1 MNLKQIKW
9 QSFKSQAS
17 LNQAALEKIIA
28 LAEPSIKTRGQFHIV
43 LAGGS
48 TPKKVYT
55 MLKNIKTDWHKWQI
69 YFGDERC
76 LDSDH
81 KDRNSTMAFEAWLNH
96 IDIPMQNIHAIPAE
110 LGPVEG
116 AHLYNQTLSQVDD
129 FDLVLLGLGE
139 DAHTASLFP
148 GRSWDNNLDALA
160 IFDAPKPPPLRI
172 SMSPARL
179 SRSKSILF
187 LVSGKEKQTAINQW
201 KAGDL
206 IPASTVTCNN
216 GVDVFCFN
224 VS

>member
-9 QSFKSQAS
+9 QSFESQVS
-17 LNQAALEKIIA
+17 LDHAAMERVIA
-28 LAEPSIKTRGQFHIV
+28 LADSSIKARGQFHLV

-48 TPKKVYT
+48 TPKNVYT
-55 MLKNIKTDWHKWQI
+55 LLKNINTDWHKWHV

-76 LDSDH
+76 LDAAH
-81 KDRNSTMAFEAWLNH
+81 QDRNSTMAFEAWLNH
-96 IDIPMQNIHAIPAE
+96 IDIPTQNIHTIPAE

-116 AHLYNQTLSQVDD
+116 ANLYNETLSKVGD

-148 GRSWDNNLDALA
+148 GHRWDNNLDALA
-160 IFDAPKPPPLRI
+160 VFDAPKPPPLRI

-179 SRSKSILF
+179 SRSKSVLF
-187 LVSGKEKQTAINQW
+187 LVSGKEKQNAINQW

-206 IPASTVTCNN
+206 IPASTITCNN

-224 VS
+224 VT

>member
-48 TPKKVYT
+48 TPKNVYT
-55 MLKNIKTDWHKWQI
+55 LLKNIKTDWHKWQI

-148 GRSWDNNLDALA
+148 GHSWDNNVDALA
-160 IFDAPKPPPLRI
+160 VFDAPKPPPLRI

>member
-9 QSFKSQAS
+9 QSFESQIS
-17 LNQAALEKIIA
+17 FDQAALEKIVA

-48 TPKKVYT
+48 TPKNVYT
-55 MLKNIKTDWHKWQI
+55 LLKNIKTDWHKWQI

-81 KDRNSTMAFEAWLNH
+81 QDRNSTMAFEAWLNH
-96 IDIPMQNIHAIPAE
+96 IDIPVQNIHPIPAE

-116 AHLYNQTLSQVDD
+116 AHLYNQTLSQIGD

-148 GRSWDNNLDALA
+148 GHNWDNNLDALA
-160 IFDAPKPPPLRI
+160 VFDAPKPPPLRI
-172 SMSPARL
+172 SLSPARL
-179 SRSKSILF
+179 SQSKSVLF
-187 LVSGKEKQTAINQW
+187 LVSGKEKQTAINKW

>member
-9 QSFKSQAS
+9 RTFESQVS
-17 LNQAALEKIIA
+17 LDQAAMERVVA
-28 LAEPSIKTRGQFHIV
+28 LSDSSIKAQGQFHLV

-48 TPKKVYT
+48 TPKNVYT
-55 MLKNIKTDWHKWQI
+55 LLKNINTDWHKWHI

-76 LDSDH
+76 LDSTH
-81 KDRNSTMAFEAWLNH
+81 QDRNSTMAFEAWLNH
-96 IDIPMQNIHAIPAE
+96 IDIPTQNIHTIPAE

-116 AHLYNQTLSQVDD
+116 ANLYNETLSKVGD

-148 GRSWDNNLDALA
+148 GHRWDNNSDALA
-160 IFDAPKPPPLRI
+160 VFDAPKPPPLRI

-179 SRSKSILF
+179 SRSKSVLF

-206 IPASTVTCNN
+206 IPASTITCNN

>member
-9 QSFKSQAS
+9 QSFESQVS
-17 LNQAALEKIIA
+17 LDRAAMERVVA
-28 LAEPSIKTRGQFHIV
+28 LADASIKARGQFHLV

-48 TPKKVYT
+48 TPKNVYT
-55 MLKNIKTDWHKWQI
+55 LLKNINTDWSKWHV

-76 LDSDH
+76 LDSNH
-81 KDRNSTMAFEAWLNH
+81 QDRNSTMASEAWLSH
-96 IDIPMQNIHAIPAE
+96 INIPTQNIHAIPAE
-110 LGPVEG
+110 LGPIEG
-116 AHLYNQTLSQVDD
+116 AHLYNETLSKVGD

-148 GRSWDNNLDALA
+148 GDSWDNNLDALA
-160 IFDAPKPPPLRI
+160 VFDAPKPPPLRI

-179 SRSKSILF
+179 SRSKSVLF

-206 IPASTVTCNN
+206 IPASTITCNN
-216 GVDVFCFN
+216 GVDVFCFD

>member
-81 KDRNSTMAFEAWLNH
+81 QDRNSTMVFAAWLNH
-96 IDIPMQNIHAIPAE
+96 IDIPVQNIHTIPAE

-116 AHLYNQTLSQVDD
+116 AHVYNQTLSQVGD

-148 GRSWDNNLDALA
+148 GHSWDNNLDALA
-160 IFDAPKPPPLRI
+160 VFDAPKPPPLRI

-179 SRSKSILF
+179 SRSRSVLF

>member
-9 QSFKSQAS
+9 HSFESQVS
-17 LNQAALEKIIA
+17 LDQAAMERVVA
-28 LAEPSIKTRGQFHIV
+28 LAESSIKTRGQFHLV

-48 TPKKVYT
+48 TPKIVYT
-55 MLKNIKTDWHKWQI
+55 LLKNIKTDWHKWHV

-76 LDSDH
+76 LDSGH
-81 KDRNSTMAFEAWLNH
+81 QDRNSTMAFEAWLNH
-96 IDIPMQNIHAIPAE
+96 IDIPVQNIHAIPAE

-116 AHLYNQTLSQVDD
+116 AYLYNQTLSQVGD

-179 SRSKSILF
+179 SRSKSVLF

>member
-9 QSFKSQAS
+9 QSFESQVS
-17 LNQAALEKIIA
+17 LDQAAMERVVA
-28 LAEPSIKTRGQFHIV
+28 LADSSIKARGQFHLV

-48 TPKKVYT
+48 TPKNVYT
-55 MLKNIKTDWHKWQI
+55 LLKNINTDWHKWHV

-76 LDSDH
+76 LDSAH
-81 KDRNSTMAFEAWLNH
+81 QDRNSTMAFEAWLNH
-96 IDIPMQNIHAIPAE
+96 IDIPTQNIHTIPAE
-110 LGPVEG
+110 LGAVEG
-116 AHLYNQTLSQVDD
+116 ANLYNETLSKVGD

-148 GRSWDNNLDALA
+148 GHRWNNNLDALA
-160 IFDAPKPPPLRI
+160 VFDAPKPPPLRI

-179 SRSKSILF
+179 SRSKSVLF

-206 IPASTVTCNN
+206 IPASAITCNN

>member
-1 MNLKQIKW
+1 
-9 QSFKSQAS
+9 
-17 LNQAALEKIIA
+17 
-28 LAEPSIKTRGQFHIV
+28 
-43 LAGGS
+43 
-48 TPKKVYT
+48 
-55 MLKNIKTDWHKWQI
+55 
-69 YFGDERC
+69 
-76 LDSDH
+76 
-81 KDRNSTMAFEAWLNH
+81 MAFEAWLNH
-96 IDIPMQNIHAIPAE
+96 IDIPVQNIHAIPAE

-116 AHLYNQTLSQVDD
+116 AHLYNQTLSQVGD

-148 GRSWDNNLDALA
+148 GHSWDNNLDALA
-160 IFDAPKPPPLRI
+160 VFDAPKPPPLII

-179 SRSKSILF
+179 SRSKSVLF
-187 LVSGKEKQTAINQW
+187 LVSGEEKQTAINQW

>member
-148 GRSWDNNLDALA
+148 GHSWDNNVDALA
-160 IFDAPKPPPLRI
+160 VFDAPKPPPLRI

-216 GVDVFCFN
+216 GVDVFCLN

>member
-9 QSFKSQAS
+9 HSFESQVS
-17 LNQAALEKIIA
+17 LDQAAMERVAAIA
-28 LAEPSIKTRGQFHIV
+28 ESSIKTRGQFHLV

-48 TPKKVYT
+48 TPKNVYT
-55 MLKNIKTDWHKWQI
+55 LLKNIKTDWHKWHI

-76 LDSDH
+76 LDSGH
-81 KDRNSTMAFEAWLNH
+81 QDRNSTMAFEAWLNH
-96 IDIPMQNIHAIPAE
+96 IDIPVQNIHAIPAE

-116 AHLYNQTLSQVDD
+116 AYLYNQTLSQVGD

-148 GRSWDNNLDALA
+148 GHSWDNNLDALA
-160 IFDAPKPPPLRI
+160 VFDAPKPPSLRI

-179 SRSKSILF
+179 SRSTSVLF

>member
-9 QSFKSQAS
+9 HSFESQVS
-17 LNQAALEKIIA
+17 LDQAAMERVVAIA
-28 LAEPSIKTRGQFHIV
+28 ESSIKTRGQFHLV

-48 TPKKVYT
+48 TPKNVYT
-55 MLKNIKTDWHKWQI
+55 LLKNIKTDWHKWHI

-76 LDSDH
+76 LDSGH
-81 KDRNSTMAFEAWLNH
+81 QDRNSTMVFEAWLNH
-96 IDIPMQNIHAIPAE
+96 IDIPVQNIHAIPAE

-116 AHLYNQTLSQVDD
+116 AYLYNQTLSQVGD

-148 GRSWDNNLDALA
+148 GHSWDNNLDALA
-160 IFDAPKPPPLRI
+160 VFDAPKPPSLRI

-179 SRSKSILF
+179 SRSTSVLF